1 MTYIRHK
8 CNDNSKININLPLD
22 SIAKRF
28 TATVQ
33 VVKLGLGD
41 GVVYVNCGNFEFT
54 ILEHLVQ
61 VVDSSSGLLGQTLE
75 NSYIFPIILNSYT
88 GLHSWL

>member
-1 MTYIRHK
+1 MKKY
-8 CNDNSKININLPLD
+8 KININSPLD
-22 SIAKRF
+22 SVAKRF

-41 GVVYVNCGNFEFT
+41 GVVYVNGGNFEFT

-61 VVDSSSGLLGQTLE
+61 VMDSSSGLLGQTLE
-75 NSYIFPIILNSYT
+75 NSNNFLIILNSYS
-88 GLHSWL
+88 GLHS

>member
-1 MTYIRHK
+1 MNNY
-8 CNDNSKININLPLD
+8 KININLPLD
-22 SIAKRF
+22 SVAKRF

-41 GVVYVNCGNFEFT
+41 GVVYIDGGNFEFS

-75 NSYIFPIILNSYT
+75 KSNTYIFFS
-88 GLHSWL
+88 

>member
-1 MTYIRHK
+1 MTCILSYSVTLT
-8 CNDNSKININLPLD
+8 CNLSFNLPLD

-28 TATVQ
+28 TATIQ

-41 GVVYVNCGNFEFT
+41 RVVYVNGRNFEFS

-61 VVDSSSGLLGQTLE
+61 VVDSSSGLLGQTLRFK
-75 NSYIFPIILNSYT
+75 N
-88 GLHSWL
+88 

>member
-1 MTYIRHK
+1 MTSSLNNWMNNY
-8 CNDNSKININLPLD
+8 KININLPLD
-22 SIAKRF
+22 SVAKRF

-41 GVVYVNCGNFEFT
+41 GVVYIDGGNFEFS

-75 NSYIFPIILNSYT
+75 KSNTYIFFS
-88 GLHSWL
+88 

>member
-1 MTYIRHK
+1 MVPYKT
-8 CNDNSKININLPLD
+8 NINLPLD

-41 GVVYVNCGNFEFT
+41 GVVYIDGGNFEFS

-61 VVDSSSGLLGQTLE
+61 VVDSGSGLLGQTLE
-75 NSYIFPIILNSYT
+75 N
-88 GLHSWL
+88 

>member
-1 MTYIRHK
+1 M
-8 CNDNSKININLPLD
+8 NSLNTIISKLPLD
-22 SIAKRF
+22 SVAKRF
-28 TATVQ
+28 TATIQ

-41 GVVYVNCGNFEFT
+41 GVVYVNGGNFEFS

-75 NSYIFPIILNSYT
+75 NLYIFS
-88 GLHSWL
+88 

>member
-1 MTYIRHK
+1 M
-8 CNDNSKININLPLD
+8 NSLNTIISKLPLD
-22 SIAKRF
+22 SVAKRF

-41 GVVYVNCGNFEFT
+41 GVVYVNGGNFEFT

-75 NSYIFPIILNSYT
+75 NLYIFS
-88 GLHSWL
+88 